1 MSSKKHKTDSKP
13 RPSIG
18 LLLQDLQFPLHFGA
32 VEGAREHDANLFCFL
47 GDMAK
52 SADPALKQNNIAF
65 SLANPK
71 RLDALALW
79 GASGAGV
86 GINLDQAEMND
97 FIQQYTPR
105 PVVNYE
111 RKIDGVPVILTDVYQ
126 GVREAIRHLIEI
138 HHCQRIALIWGPA
151 GHFETE
157 ERVRAYRDTLIE
169 YNLPVDPKL
178 ISEPVQWGVEGG
190 VLAINSLLHGE
201 TANLE
206 RGLIPGVDF
215 DAIFTTD
222 GRQAVAVVNEL
233 HRQGIQVP
241 DDVAIIGFDERDES
255 RLTSPP
261 LTTVNKPFAEIG
273 KQLIELAIDAA
284 NGKTIPEETHN
295 LTQIIIRQS
304 CGCVDPA
311 ILQASLDKTQASQ
324 EKFDIIINTRR
335 GNFIDEII
343 NGMQA
348 AVLTS
353 DASRIRTMVESFV
366 KELEGESTGGFT
378 RALNDFLYH
387 EMSDITDHVQHSEQ
401 FAEGEDKYQ
410 RPLYDNGT
418 FDGSTW
424 QNMVSAMQWRMLP
437 YLDGKKRVQADALW
451 NQARIAIGASAQRLQ
466 AYQAFLADQKA
477 QILREIEANLSI
489 AFNQEALSNVLATG
503 LPRLGIPSCYL
514 SLYENP
520 SPYEYPQPAPEWSR
534 LVLAYTEKGR
544 ISLPEDGVR
553 FHTHLLVPDGMLP
566 QDRQASY
573 FIFPLYFGEEQ
584 QGFILLEIGP
594 QESAIYNVLKSQI
607 ASALHG
613 ASLVKRIEE
622 RAIRL
627 QAAAEV
633 SRASSSIL
641 NPDELIHQVVELIRE
656 RFNLYYVGLFLL
668 DEDERYALL
677 RAGTGDP
684 GKQMVSQGHRLEVGS
699 NSMIGWCIA
708 NQKARIALDVGN
720 EPVRFENPLLP
731 ATRSELAL
739 PLLAR
744 GVAIGAVTVQSE
756 QEAAF
761 SESDVAI
768 LQSMADQLANAIEN
782 TRLLMA
788 RQQAEDALRES
799 ELLYTSLVEN
809 MNFNVFRK
817 DLEGRYTYANDAFC
831 NVMNT
836 SLVKLLGKTDY
847 DFSPKEI
854 ADKYRSDDM
863 KVKETGKPLEIIEEH
878 VLTENIET
886 TSSETE
892 ATDTSEVRSGVRYIQ
907 TLKAPVR
914 NTRGDIIGIQGAFW
928 DVSDQRKTEKEME
941 RRAVQLQTTSEI
953 SKAAS
958 SLLDV
963 NELTQQAVDLIH
975 DRFGLYY
982 VGLFLIDQSGEW
994 TTEAGRWVVLRAG
1007 TGEAGQKMISQGHK
1021 LEIGGTSMIGWCT
1034 ANNSPRITLDTR
1046 KETDENIRRFKN
1058 PLLPETQSEMALP
1071 LSSRGQV
1078 LGALSIQSTQRNAFT
1093 NEDITILQSM
1103 ADQLANAIANASLYE
1118 QTQTALREMESIYRR
1133 YLVRGWSEY
1142 SQTRSA
1148 SGYRRSEKGVTPLGA
1163 DLLPEVEQAM
1173 LESRP
1178 ATLKTTGE
1186 AEPTLVVPIKLRD
1199 FPIGAIGLKA
1209 NEEQRQWSEDD
1220 ISLIEILSEQFALAA
1235 ENIRLLEETQRRAER
1250 EHLVSEITTRLRT
1263 SNDPQT
1269 ILQTAASE
1277 LRRALNAKSARVL
1290 IESIEQ
1296 LAARREMD
1304 KQVADERGEK

>member
-32 VEGAREHDANLFCFL
+32 VEGAREHDANLFCFM

-52 SADPALKQNNIAF
+52 SADPALKQSNIAF

-86 GINLDQAEMND
+86 GNNLDQAEMND
-97 FIQQYTPR
+97 FIQQYAPR

-157 ERVRAYRDTLIE
+157 ERARAYRDTLVE
-169 YNLPVDPKL
+169 YNLPIDPKL
-178 ISEPVQWGVEGG
+178 ISDPVQWGAEGG

-353 DASRIRTMVESFV
+353 DPSRIRTMVESFM

-378 RALNDFLYH
+378 RALNYFLYQ
-387 EMSDITDHVQHSEQ
+387 EMSDITDHVQHSEP
-401 FAEGEDKYQ
+401 FAEGDDEYQ
-410 RPLYDNGT
+410 RPLYDYRT

-489 AFNQEALSNVLATG
+489 AFNLEALSNVLATG
-503 LPRLGIPSCYL
+503 LPRLGIPSGYL

-520 SPYEYPQPAPEWSR
+520 SAYEYPQPAPEWSR
-534 LVLAYTEKGR
+534 LVLAYTEEGR
-544 ISLPEDGVR
+544 ITLPEDGVR
-553 FHTHLLVPDGMLP
+553 FHTHLLVPDGLLP

-594 QESAIYNVLKSQI
+594 QEGAIYNVLKSQI

-613 ASLVKRIEE
+613 ASLMKRIEE
-622 RAIRL
+622 RTIRL

-641 NPDELIHQVVELIRE
+641 NPDEL
-656 RFNLYYVGLFLL
+656 
-668 DEDERYALL
+668 
-677 RAGTGDP
+677 
-684 GKQMVSQGHRLEVGS
+684 
-699 NSMIGWCIA
+699 
-708 NQKARIALDVGN
+708 
-720 EPVRFENPLLP
+720 
-731 ATRSELAL
+731 
-739 PLLAR
+739 
-744 GVAIGAVTVQSE
+744 
-756 QEAAF
+756 
-761 SESDVAI
+761 
-768 LQSMADQLANAIEN
+768 
-782 TRLLMA
+782 
-788 RQQAEDALRES
+788 
-799 ELLYTSLVEN
+799 
-809 MNFNVFRK
+809 
-817 DLEGRYTYANDAFC
+817 
-831 NVMNT
+831 
-836 SLVKLLGKTDY
+836 
-847 DFSPKEI
+847 
-854 ADKYRSDDM
+854 
-863 KVKETGKPLEIIEEH
+863 
-878 VLTENIET
+878 
-886 TSSETE
+886 
-892 ATDTSEVRSGVRYIQ
+892 
-907 TLKAPVR
+907 
-914 NTRGDIIGIQGAFW
+914 
-928 DVSDQRKTEKEME
+928 
-941 RRAVQLQTTSEI
+941 
-953 SKAAS
+953 
-958 SLLDV
+958 
-963 NELTQQAVDLIH
+963 TQQAVNLIR

-982 VGLFLIDQSGEW
+982 TGLFLIDQNGEW
-994 TTEAGRWVVLRAG
+994 TGEAGRWVVLRAG
-1007 TGEAGQKMISQGHK
+1007 TGEAGQKMLSEGHK
-1021 LEIGGTSMIGWCT
+1021 LEIGGASMIGWCT
-1034 ANNSPRITLDTR
+1034 ANKSARITLDTG
-1046 KETDENIRRFKN
+1046 KESDENIQRFKN
-1058 PLLPETQSEMALP
+1058 PLLPETRSEMALP
-1071 LSSRGQV
+1071 LTSRGQV

-1093 NEDITILQSM
+1093 EEDITILQSM
-1103 ADQLANAIANASLYE
+1103 ADQLANAITNASLYE
-1118 QTQTALREMESIYRR
+1118 QAQNALREMESIYHR

-1148 SGYRRSEKGVTPLGA
+1148 SGYRRSEEGVTPLGA
-1163 DLLPEVEQAM
+1163 DLLPEVEHAL
-1173 LESRP
+1173 LEPHP
-1178 ATLKTTGE
+1178 ATIKTTE
-1186 AEPTLVVPIKLRD
+1186 KAQPTLVVPIMLRD
-1199 FPIGAIGLKA
+1199 YPIGAIGLKA
-1209 NEEQRQWSEDD
+1209 KEEQRQWSEDE

-1290 IESIEQ
+1290 IESLEQ
-1296 LAARREMD
+1296 LATQREMK
-1304 KQVADERGEK
+1304 KQVADK

>member
-1 MSSKKHKTDSKP
+1 MSSKKYKTDSKP
-13 RPSIG
+13 RLSIG

-32 VEGAREHDANLFCFL
+32 VEGAREHDAYLFCFM

-52 SADPALKQNNIAF
+52 SADPALKQSNIAF

-86 GINLDQAEMND
+86 GNNLDQAEMND
-97 FIQQYTPR
+97 FIRQYAPR

-111 RKIDGVPVILTDVYQ
+111 RKIAGVPVILTDVYQ

-157 ERVRAYRDTLIE
+157 ERVRAYRDTLGE

-178 ISEPVQWGVEGG
+178 ISDPVQWGAEGG
-190 VLAINSLLHGE
+190 ILAINSLLRGQ
-201 TANLE
+201 TANLK
-206 RGLIPGVDF
+206 RGLIPGADF

-233 HRQGIQVP
+233 HRLGIHVP

-284 NGKTIPEETHN
+284 NGKIIPEEKHN

-353 DASRIRTMVESFV
+353 DPSRIRPMVESFV

-378 RALNDFLYH
+378 RALNNFLYH
-387 EMSDITDHVQHSEQ
+387 EMSDITDHVQQSGQ
-401 FAEGEDKYQ
+401 LAEVENDFR
-410 RPLYDNGT
+410 RPFYDNRT

-477 QILREIEANLSI
+477 QILREIEANLNI
-489 AFNQEALSNVLATG
+489 AFNLEALSNVLATG

-520 SPYEYPQPAPEWSR
+520 SSYEYPQPAPEWSR

-544 ISLPEDGVR
+544 ITLPGDGVR
-553 FHTHLLVPDGMLP
+553 FQTHLLVPDGFLP

-584 QGFILLEIGP
+584 QGFLLLEIIPLEG
-594 QESAIYNVLKSQI
+594 AIYNVLKSQI

-622 RAIRL
+622 RTIRL

-641 NPDELIHQVVELIRE
+641 NPDEL
-656 RFNLYYVGLFLL
+656 
-668 DEDERYALL
+668 
-677 RAGTGDP
+677 T
-684 GKQMVSQGHRLEVGS
+684 
-699 NSMIGWCIA
+699 
-708 NQKARIALDVGN
+708 QK
-720 EPVRFENPLLP
+720 
-731 ATRSELAL
+731 T
-739 PLLAR
+739 
-744 GVAIGAVTVQSE
+744 
-756 QEAAF
+756 
-761 SESDVAI
+761 
-768 LQSMADQLANAIEN
+768 
-782 TRLLMA
+782 
-788 RQQAEDALRES
+788 
-799 ELLYTSLVEN
+799 
-809 MNFNVFRK
+809 
-817 DLEGRYTYANDAFC
+817 
-831 NVMNT
+831 
-836 SLVKLLGKTDY
+836 
-847 DFSPKEI
+847 
-854 ADKYRSDDM
+854 
-863 KVKETGKPLEIIEEH
+863 
-878 VLTENIET
+878 
-886 TSSETE
+886 
-892 ATDTSEVRSGVRYIQ
+892 
-907 TLKAPVR
+907 
-914 NTRGDIIGIQGAFW
+914 
-928 DVSDQRKTEKEME
+928 
-941 RRAVQLQTTSEI
+941 
-953 SKAAS
+953 
-958 SLLDV
+958 
-963 NELTQQAVDLIH
+963 VDLIR

-982 VGLFLIDQSGEW
+982 TGLFLIDQSGEW
-994 TTEAGRWVVLRAG
+994 TGEAGRWVVLRSG
-1007 TGEAGQKMISQGHK
+1007 TGEAGQKMLSQGHK
-1021 LEIGGTSMIGWCT
+1021 LEIGGSSMIGWCT
-1034 ANNSPRITLDTR
+1034 ANKSARITMDTG
-1046 KETDENIRRFKN
+1046 KESDENIQRFKN

-1071 LSSRGQV
+1071 LISRGQV
-1078 LGALSIQSTQRNAFT
+1078 LGALSIQSTQRNAFSE
-1093 NEDITILQSM
+1093 EDITILQSM
-1103 ADQLANAIANASLYE
+1103 ADQLANAITNASLYE
-1118 QTQTALREMESIYRR
+1118 QAQNALREMETIYHR

-1148 SGYRRSEKGVTPLGA
+1148 SGYRRSEEGVTPLGV
-1163 DLLPEVEQAM
+1163 DLLPEVEQALM
-1173 LESRP
+1173 EPHP
-1178 ATLKTTGE
+1178 ATIKTTEE
-1186 AEPTLVVPIKLRD
+1186 AQSTLVVPIKLRD
-1199 FPIGAIGLKA
+1199 YPIGAIGLKA
-1209 NEEQRQWSEDD
+1209 KEEQHQWSEDE

-1235 ENIRLLEETQRRAER
+1235 ENIRLIEETQRRAER

-1290 IESIEQ
+1290 IESLEQ
-1296 LAARREMD
+1296 LATQRGIK
-1304 KQVADERGEK
+1304 KQVADE

>member
-1 MSSKKHKTDSKP
+1 MSSKKHKTDFKP
-13 RPSIG
+13 RLSIG

-32 VEGAREHDANLFCFL
+32 VDGAREHDTNLFCFM
-47 GDMAK
+47 GDIAK
-52 SADPALKQNNIAF
+52 SADPAVKQSNIAF

-86 GINLDQAEMND
+86 GNNLDQVEMKD
-97 FIQQYTPR
+97 FIQQYAPR

-178 ISEPVQWGVEGG
+178 ISDPVQWGAEGG
-190 VLAINSLLHGE
+190 VLAINALLHGE

-215 DAIFTTD
+215 DAVFTTD

-284 NGKTIPEETHN
+284 NGKTIPEEKHN
-295 LTQIIIRQS
+295 LTQLIIRQS

-335 GNFIDEII
+335 SNFIDEII

-353 DASRIRTMVESFV
+353 DPSRIRTMVESFV
-366 KELEGESTGGFT
+366 KELEGVSTGEFT
-378 RALNDFLYH
+378 KALNNFLYH
-387 EMSDITDHVQHSEQ
+387 EISDITDPVQHSERI
-401 FAEGEDKYQ
+401 AEGEDEYQ
-410 RPLYDNGT
+410 RPLYENRT

-424 QNMVSAMQWRMLP
+424 QNMISAMQWRMLP
-437 YLDGKKRVQADALW
+437 YLDGKKRMQADALW

-489 AFNQEALSNVLATG
+489 AFNLEALSNVLATG

-520 SPYEYPQPAPEWSR
+520 SAYEYPQPAPEWSR
-534 LVLAYTEKGR
+534 LVLAYTEEGR
-544 ISLPEDGVR
+544 ITLPEDGVR
-553 FHTHLLVPDGMLP
+553 FHTHLLVPDGLLP

-594 QESAIYNVLKSQI
+594 QEGAIYNVLKSQI

-622 RAIRL
+622 RTIRL

-641 NPDELIHQVVELIRE
+641 NPDEL
-656 RFNLYYVGLFLL
+656 
-668 DEDERYALL
+668 
-677 RAGTGDP
+677 
-684 GKQMVSQGHRLEVGS
+684 
-699 NSMIGWCIA
+699 
-708 NQKARIALDVGN
+708 
-720 EPVRFENPLLP
+720 
-731 ATRSELAL
+731 
-739 PLLAR
+739 
-744 GVAIGAVTVQSE
+744 
-756 QEAAF
+756 
-761 SESDVAI
+761 
-768 LQSMADQLANAIEN
+768 
-782 TRLLMA
+782 
-788 RQQAEDALRES
+788 
-799 ELLYTSLVEN
+799 
-809 MNFNVFRK
+809 
-817 DLEGRYTYANDAFC
+817 
-831 NVMNT
+831 
-836 SLVKLLGKTDY
+836 
-847 DFSPKEI
+847 
-854 ADKYRSDDM
+854 
-863 KVKETGKPLEIIEEH
+863 
-878 VLTENIET
+878 
-886 TSSETE
+886 
-892 ATDTSEVRSGVRYIQ
+892 
-907 TLKAPVR
+907 
-914 NTRGDIIGIQGAFW
+914 
-928 DVSDQRKTEKEME
+928 
-941 RRAVQLQTTSEI
+941 
-953 SKAAS
+953 
-958 SLLDV
+958 
-963 NELTQQAVDLIH
+963 TQQAVDLIR

-982 VGLFLIDQSGEW
+982 TGLFLIDQSGEW
-994 TTEAGRWVVLRAG
+994 TDEAGRWVVLRAG
-1007 TGEAGQKMISQGHK
+1007 TGEAGQKMMSQGHK
-1021 LEIGGTSMIGWCT
+1021 LEVGGASMIGWCT
-1034 ANNSPRITLDTR
+1034 VNKSARITLDTG
-1046 KETDENIRRFKN
+1046 KEADESIQRFRN
-1058 PLLPETQSEMALP
+1058 PLLPETRSEMALP
-1071 LSSRGQV
+1071 LISRGQV

-1093 NEDITILQSM
+1093 EEDITILQSM
-1103 ADQLANAIANASLYE
+1103 ADQLANAITNASLYE
-1118 QTQTALREMESIYRR
+1118 QTQNALREMETIYHR

-1142 SQTRSA
+1142 SQTRKA
-1148 SGYRRSEKGVTPLGA
+1148 SGYRRSKEGVTPLGA
-1163 DLLPEVEQAM
+1163 DLLPEVEHAL
-1173 LESRP
+1173 LEPRP
-1178 ATLKTTGE
+1178 ATIKTTDE
-1186 AEPTLVVPIKLRD
+1186 AQPTLVVPIKLRD
-1199 FPIGAIGLKA
+1199 YPIGAIGLKA
-1209 NEEQRQWSEDD
+1209 KEEQRQWSEDE

-1290 IESIEQ
+1290 IESLEQ
-1296 LAARREMD
+1296 LATQRGMK
-1304 KQVADERGEK
+1304 KQLADE

>member
-1 MSSKKHKTDSKP
+1 MSSKKHKTDFKP
-13 RPSIG
+13 RLSIG

-32 VEGAREHDANLFCFL
+32 VDGAREHDTNLFCFM
-47 GDMAK
+47 GDIAK
-52 SADPALKQNNIAF
+52 SADPAVKQSNIAF

-86 GINLDQAEMND
+86 GNNLDQVEMKD
-97 FIQQYTPR
+97 FIQQYAPR

-178 ISEPVQWGVEGG
+178 ISDPVQWGAEGG
-190 VLAINSLLHGE
+190 VLAINALLHGE

-284 NGKTIPEETHN
+284 NGKTIPEEKHN
-295 LTQIIIRQS
+295 LTQLIIRQS

-335 GNFIDEII
+335 SNFIDEII

-353 DASRIRTMVESFV
+353 DPSRIRTMVESFV
-366 KELEGESTGGFT
+366 KELEGVSTGEFT
-378 RALNDFLYH
+378 KALNNFLYH
-387 EMSDITDHVQHSEQ
+387 EISDITDPVQHSERI
-401 FAEGEDKYQ
+401 AEGEDEYQ
-410 RPLYDNGT
+410 RPLYENRT

-424 QNMVSAMQWRMLP
+424 QNMISAMQWRMLP
-437 YLDGKKRVQADALW
+437 YLDGKKRMQADALW

-489 AFNQEALSNVLATG
+489 AFNLEALSNVLATG

-520 SPYEYPQPAPEWSR
+520 SAYEYPQPAPEWSR

-544 ISLPEDGVR
+544 ITLPEDGVR
-553 FHTHLLVPDGMLP
+553 FHTHLLVPDGLLP

-594 QESAIYNVLKSQI
+594 QEGAIYNVLKSQI

-622 RAIRL
+622 RTIRL

-641 NPDELIHQVVELIRE
+641 NPDEL
-656 RFNLYYVGLFLL
+656 
-668 DEDERYALL
+668 
-677 RAGTGDP
+677 
-684 GKQMVSQGHRLEVGS
+684 
-699 NSMIGWCIA
+699 
-708 NQKARIALDVGN
+708 
-720 EPVRFENPLLP
+720 
-731 ATRSELAL
+731 
-739 PLLAR
+739 
-744 GVAIGAVTVQSE
+744 
-756 QEAAF
+756 
-761 SESDVAI
+761 
-768 LQSMADQLANAIEN
+768 
-782 TRLLMA
+782 
-788 RQQAEDALRES
+788 
-799 ELLYTSLVEN
+799 
-809 MNFNVFRK
+809 
-817 DLEGRYTYANDAFC
+817 
-831 NVMNT
+831 
-836 SLVKLLGKTDY
+836 
-847 DFSPKEI
+847 
-854 ADKYRSDDM
+854 
-863 KVKETGKPLEIIEEH
+863 
-878 VLTENIET
+878 
-886 TSSETE
+886 
-892 ATDTSEVRSGVRYIQ
+892 
-907 TLKAPVR
+907 
-914 NTRGDIIGIQGAFW
+914 
-928 DVSDQRKTEKEME
+928 
-941 RRAVQLQTTSEI
+941 
-953 SKAAS
+953 
-958 SLLDV
+958 
-963 NELTQQAVDLIH
+963 TQQAVDLIR

-982 VGLFLIDQSGEW
+982 TGLFLIDQSGEW
-994 TTEAGRWVVLRAG
+994 TDEAGRWVVLRAG
-1007 TGEAGQKMISQGHK
+1007 TGEAGQKMMSQGHK
-1021 LEIGGTSMIGWCT
+1021 LEVGGASMIGWCT
-1034 ANNSPRITLDTR
+1034 VNKSARITLDTG
-1046 KETDENIRRFKN
+1046 KEADESIQRFRN
-1058 PLLPETQSEMALP
+1058 PLLPETRSEMALP
-1071 LSSRGQV
+1071 LISRGQV

-1093 NEDITILQSM
+1093 EEDITILQSM
-1103 ADQLANAIANASLYE
+1103 ADQLANAITNASLYE
-1118 QTQTALREMESIYRR
+1118 QTQNALREMETIYHR

-1142 SQTRSA
+1142 SQTRKA
-1148 SGYRRSEKGVTPLGA
+1148 SGYRRSKEGVTPLGA
-1163 DLLPEVEQAM
+1163 DLLPEVEHAL
-1173 LESRP
+1173 LEPRP
-1178 ATLKTTGE
+1178 ATIKTTDE
-1186 AEPTLVVPIKLRD
+1186 AQPTLVVPIKLRD
-1199 FPIGAIGLKA
+1199 YPIGAIGLKGK
-1209 NEEQRQWSEDD
+1209 EEQRQWSEDE
-1220 ISLIEILSEQFALAA
+1220 ISLVEILSEQFALAA

-1290 IESIEQ
+1290 IESLEQ
-1296 LAARREMD
+1296 LATQRGKK
-1304 KQVADERGEK
+1304 KQIADE